1 VTLPDG
7 STVPR
12 LPGFRRWLWDG
23 EFSGSIG
30 FRWQRGTAQL
40 QPICPGH
47 IGFTVVPEKRGRG
60 YAKQALKLLLSE
72 ARDQSLP
79 YVELTTAPDNIAS
92 QKVILAN
99 GGVLVERF
107 NKPATNGGG
116 ESLRFRIAL

>member
-1 VTLPDG
+1 M
-7 STVPR
+7 
-12 LPGFRRWLWDG
+12 
-23 EFSGSIG
+23 
-30 FRWQRGTAQL
+30 
-40 QPICPGH
+40 QPTCPGH